1 MNNTEKVFVK
11 NTFTNK
17 YEEIEVS
24 KEIATAYKR
33 TGWNIDDNDES
44 FFDHE
49 IQFSQLIGGAEGAF
63 ENFKE
68 FICDS
73 NELQENL
80 EEKVLIEQLHI
91 ALTNLDKKEKEIIDL
106 LFFKKL
112 TEREVAEIKGISQP
126 MIHRKKQR
134 ILKKLKKF
142 LI

>member
-1 MNNTEKVFVK
+1 MKDEF
-11 NTFTNK
+11 
-17 YEEIEVS
+17 EE
-24 KEIATAYKR
+24 
-33 TGWNIDDNDES
+33 
-44 FFDHE
+44 
-49 IQFSQLIGGAEGAF
+49 
-63 ENFKE
+63 FKE

-134 ILKKLKKF
+134 ILKKLKMLCSMDF
-142 LI
+142 LILLSCMTLMLMMTVY